1 MKILKKGP
9 YPQRLQV
16 VHLSTISYEECLE
29 DLKYVNTNNIC
40 TLAGEGKGGC
50 SGDSGG
56 PLVDLNKHVQ
66 VGVITEVNGGCA
78 EGKPD
83 VYSRTSAFS
92 DWIQHHTANA
102 GCGKSDNLANPS
114 DSIEYNVPANDSI

>member
-1 MKILKKGP
+1 M
-9 YPQRLQV
+9 QV
-16 VHLSTISYEECLE
+16 LFVSTISYEECLE

-56 PLVDLNKHVQ
+56 PLVDINKHVQ

-78 EGKPD
+78 AGNPD
-83 VYSRTSAFS
+83 VYTRTSAFS
-92 DWIQHHTANA
+92 DWIQHHS
-102 GCGKSDNLANPS
+102 GECDSSDNSVSSSHSDDQTGSGYPS
-114 DSIEYNVPANDSI
+114 ESINLDTPVNDWV